1 MICGSSDNS
10 EPKSR
15 RVEESKSR
23 NGNGPHPRPLSTRG
37 EGRRLGREESEID
50 PTAQYDEIAELYDGY
65 PGDYTEDIGFF
76 VEEAVRIAGGAA
88 PSPAGRLKPA
98 PPAVLEIGAG
108 TGRLSLCLAA
118 AGVEVVCLDSSLAML
133 RVLARK
139 RRRMADLRPR
149 LKLVAADMRRFALL
163 RRFPLVMVPFRT
175 FLYLLTEEDQRAAL
189 GAIREHLAPGGKLIM
204 SFFVPPPALVAAGR
218 TPELVAARFR
228 APDGRGQVVARD
240 WTEWDPVRRV
250 VISHISY
257 EFKGETRRHELT
269 ARYVF
274 PEEVPPL
281 LAACGYEVAAVYG
294 GFDRRP
300 LGTDSREQIWVAERG
315 ELKVES

>member
-1 MICGSSDNS
+1 M
-10 EPKSR
+10 
-15 RVEESKSR
+15 RVSVS
-23 NGNGPHPRPLSTRG
+23 G
-37 EGRRLGREESEID
+37 
-50 PTAQYDEIAELYDGY
+50 QYDAIAELYDGY

-76 VEEAVRIAGGAA
+76 VEEGVRAAGGAT
-88 PSPAGRLKPA
+88 PPPAGRLEPA

-118 AGVEVVCLDSSLAML
+118 AGVEVVCLDNSLPML
-133 RVLARK
+133 RALARK
-139 RRRMADLRPR
+139 RRRMADFRPR
-149 LKLVAADMRRFALL
+149 LKLVAADMRRFALR
-163 RRFPLVMVPFRT
+163 RRFRLAIAPFRT

-189 GAIREHLAPGGKLIM
+189 GAIGEHLAPGGKLIM
-204 SFFVPPPALVAAGR
+204 SFFVPPPALIAAGR

-240 WTEWDPVRRV
+240 WTEWDPARRV
-250 VISHISY
+250 VISHITY
-257 EFKGETRRHELT
+257 EWRGETRRHELT

-281 LAACGYEVAAVYG
+281 LAACGYQVAAVYG

-300 LGTDSREQIWVAERG
+300 LGPDSREQIWVAERIENPPEADKSRVTAG
-315 ELKVES
+315 PA